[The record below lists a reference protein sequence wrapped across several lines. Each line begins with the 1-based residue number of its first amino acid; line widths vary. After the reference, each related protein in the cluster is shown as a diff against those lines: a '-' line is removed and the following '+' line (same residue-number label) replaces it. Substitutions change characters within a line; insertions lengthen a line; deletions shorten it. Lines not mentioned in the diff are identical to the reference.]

1 MKELFLYEIV
11 MKALLKSRGKWLSVK
26 ELVVKTKVND
36 GTVRAALRALYGV
49 KAVSRNLV
57 GTGKKAHFVFQ
68 VGNHVHSL
76 GELQYAWR
84 RAGDK
89 ERARKLAKSRALDK
103 GTSPHTKTPPAP
115 REKQPMV
122 PISFFD
128 EQVQEMIALKE
139 EVADLRMRLENLEAY
154 TPEDEVEMIKQF
166 ILEAKG
172 PICSDI
178 QERDDGIWVAILSG
192 DELKVIQGG

>member
-11 MKALLKSRGKWLSVK
+11 MKALLKSRGKWLS
-26 ELVVKTKVND
+26 
-36 GTVRAALRALYGV
+36 A
-49 KAVSRNLV
+49 
-57 GTGKKAHFVFQ
+57 
-68 VGNHVHSL
+68 
-76 GELQYAWR
+76 
-84 RAGDK
+84 
-89 ERARKLAKSRALDK
+89 
-103 GTSPHTKTPPAP
+103 
-115 REKQPMV
+115 
-122 PISFFD
+122 
-128 EQVQEMIALKE
+128 
-139 EVADLRMRLENLEAY
+139 MRLENLEAY